1 MNLTDIQKEAIGF
14 PGRILQ
20 LIACA
25 GSGKTEVVAQRVVHL
40 LKPNQPKSLRPENII
55 AFTFTDKAAAELK
68 DRIVQRT
75 HEELGEIYGLADM
88 FVGTIHAF
96 CLDILKNEVPEY
108 LKFEVLNEVQQALF
122 VDRNSR
128 LSGLTTSTTVDG
140 KLLKRYTDT
149 RHYIS
154 ALSILRESELREEA
168 LSNCSVRHDGL
179 AKYQNLLEKHNY
191 FDYSS
196 ILNKAD
202 FVLRENDDVRSRF
215 KQRIKYVIVD
225 EYQDVN
231 PIQESIVSELYKLGA
246 GICVVGDDDQTIY
259 QWRGSDVEDIVEFA
273 NRYPDAERIDLAE
286 NHRSSKGIVETA
298 RNFIEMNINRLP
310 KQMVPASNQVYEE
323 GDIVALSFST
333 PDEEAKYLAD
343 TIKSLRGIALEDEK
357 RGLSWSDMVIL
368 FRSVKNNAAPVIDA
382 LQQADIPF
390 IVTGMKDLFITPEAE
405 AARKL
410 FRFMAN
416 DGVSKND
423 VEHAWINANI
433 GVCKSKLQ
441 AALKAAEMTKV
452 VISTSK
458 NWEDGSIQRVFLD
471 FLKDAEIREEL
482 VPERRRETVFYNL
495 GKFSELISD
504 FETIHYKS
512 TPVEKYSVFAG
523 FLNYG
528 AENAYPEG
536 WQENEHI
543 IPDAVQIMT
552 IHQAKGMQWPVVFVP
567 AMLRNRF
574 PAKKQGGRNVWHLL
588 PKQGVKRQERY
599 EGTTEDERR
608 LFYVA
613 MTRSQKFLHLTW
625 APVPGNMLYQ
635 KVSEFWE
642 NILVS
647 KYVKRLEPDYS
658 LRERLTPKPR
668 ASVANIIF
676 SFSNLKYYFECP
688 YQFKLG
694 VLCGFN
700 APIAPALGYGKSLHD
715 ALAEVH
721 ARAIEGDFV
730 DVSEVPKLAETHLN
744 TPYAS
749 TTLSQDLKEA
759 TERVLRYYIQDN
771 ENEFNLIEFSEKKVE
786 IHLDNGVAV
795 TGRID
800 LIRRLDTNEITIVD
814 LKSSSRTQAEDVT
827 EAQLHTY
834 ALGYQELTGQQPDY
848 VEIYELEERKKKPR
862 SVDND
867 FIEDVKS
874 RTQNAAQAL
883 REGEFLPTPERKKCK
898 SCDYR
903 GLCTSGQQVQAN

>member
-1 MNLTDIQKEAIGF
+1 MKLTEIQKKAISY
-14 PGRILQ
+14 PGRTLQ

-40 LKPNQPKSLRPENII
+40 LRPNQHTTLRPENII

-68 DRIVQRT
+68 ERIVQRT

-96 CLDILKNEVPEY
+96 CLDLLKNELPEY

-128 LSGLTTSTTVDG
+128 LCGLTTSTTVNG
-140 KLLKRYTDT
+140 KPLKRYSDT

-154 ALSILRESELREEA
+154 ALSILRESELHEEL
-168 LSNCSVRHDGL
+168 LSNCSVSNDGL
-179 AKYQNLLEKHNY
+179 TNYQNLLEKQNH

-196 ILNKAD
+196 ILNKAE
-202 FVLRENDDVRSRF
+202 FVLRENDDIRSRF
-215 KQRIKYVIVD
+215 KHRIKYVIVD
-225 EYQDVN
+225 EFQDVN
-231 PIQESIVSELYKLGA
+231 PIQESIVSELYQLGA

-259 QWRGSDVEDIVEFA
+259 QWRGSDVENIVNFTD
-273 NRYPDAERIDLAE
+273 RYPDAEQIDLAE
-286 NHRSSKGIVETA
+286 NYRSSTGIVDA
-298 RNFIEMNINRLP
+298 AKKFIEKNENRLP
-310 KQMVPASNQVYEE
+310 KKMVSASNQVYEE
-323 GDIVALSFST
+323 GDIVALSFNT
-333 PDEEAKYLAD
+333 PDEEAKYIAD
-343 TIKSLRGIALEDEK
+343 TINSLRGIALEDEK

-416 DGVSKND
+416 DGVSKDD
-423 VEHAWINANI
+423 VEQDWLNADI
-433 GVCKSKLQ
+433 GVSIPTLQ
-441 AALKAAEMTKV
+441 AALDAAEETKD
-452 VISTSK
+452 VIATSVQ
-458 NWEDGSIQRVFLD
+458 WEDGSIQRVYLD

-482 VPERRRETVFYNL
+482 IPEKRRETVFYNL

-512 TPVEKYSVFAG
+512 KPGDKYTAFVG

-536 WQENEHI
+536 WQEKEHVC
-543 IPDAVQIMT
+543 PDAVQIMT
-552 IHQAKGMQWPVVFVP
+552 IHQSKGMQWPVVFVP

-588 PKQGVKRQERY
+588 PKQGVKRQKRF
-599 EGTTEDERR
+599 EGTIEDERR

-625 APVPGNMLYQ
+625 APIPGNRLFQ
-635 KVSEFWE
+635 AKSEFWE

-647 KYVKRLEPDYS
+647 KSVKRLKQDYS
-658 LRERLTPKPR
+658 TRASLTPKPR
-668 ASVANIIF
+668 VSVANIIF

-721 ARAIEGDFV
+721 TRAIEGDFV
-730 DVSEVPKLAETHLN
+730 DVSEVPKLVETHLN

-749 TTLSQDLKEA
+749 TKLSQDLKEA
-759 TERVLRYYIQDN
+759 TERVLRNYIQDN
-771 ENEFNLIEFSEKKVE
+771 EKDFNLIEFSEKKVE

-800 LIRRLDTNEITIVD
+800 LVRHLDTNEITIVD

-834 ALGYQELTGQQPDY
+834 ALGYQELTGQQADY
-848 VEIYELEERKKKPR
+848 VEIYDLEEREKKPR

-867 FIEDVKS
+867 FIEDVKL
-874 RTQNAAQAL
+874 RTQDAAQAL
-883 REGEFLPTPERKKCK
+883 REGKFFPTPKRKKCE

-903 GLCTSGQQVQAN
+903 GLCTSGQKVQAN